1 MAPRDLPGTRRALDT
16 ASSTR
21 APTTSHA
28 PPPAPVS
35 DLFVDPMMGC
45 PLAMYVD
52 KDVPDQAEI
61 QRLIVEHGGNVSLG
75 YSAVPYILINPRTES
90 GQRLWRQWAHKTNKK
105 IILDARWVRE
115 CIKAGELQTRRTE
128 WAGCKVQGN
137 EWDEDGCDPPAQAPQ
152 DTTAPPEPIP
162 PAPSAPADAAATA
175 SYMPEPTAST
185 LASLASTS
193 VAHATLASTS
203 TAHVLPHDTTTERH
217 DQATQASLQYVPEY
231 SGYAYDSLG
240 NYHAIPSVYS
250 YASAPRWGTTTQQVA
265 ADNVMQYAHLEQ
277 HAHVDQT
284 HAHAMAMTDPQPLRA
299 QYRQQETWYPHA
311 YTQQQPEYDYTRVQ
325 QQYAYYDN
333 TMAYEQQQQAY
344 AAPYPQ
350 HPHQP
355 QDTLAAAMPVTPQ
368 LPPAPEPMVVD
379 SPTKDPSTEDASE
392 PSASEQTPPPHTQ
405 PSLAPPPPLRG
416 RRSRRTG
423 PLDASV
429 LVARSNPPP
438 RSPTPPSRVQISR
451 FGGHAFT
458 DEDKEYLDRYIQ
470 YCQDAGIMLSLRE
483 ICERVALKAPHHTF
497 YSWRRYCNKH
507 KKRLG
512 GYKMSHCLSPSPEE
526 DDEEEEEGEGENE
539 GDGEMDTTGYNGYEA
554 QYYGQYGEQ
563 GMEMQ
568 GPDSGLHQHPHPVA
582 STSAHTLETSTQAQ
596 SGQPQGHS
604 TQSQGPDPSPS
615 NDDEG
620 TDGPLQDPSSP
631 TPSIP
636 SRSPSPP
643 RALFRSTTGKGVAFT
658 DADVTFLVRTLA
670 YRRAQGR
677 KMDGEF
683 WRDICEKAPHH
694 SRASW
699 MKYWRR
705 HRHELDPEL
714 QNAVPE
720 VEMEAPEGVYGGVA
734 GSGSGGGGSTLTAMD
749 TDTAAGANGART
761 GASDGG
767 DASGTS
773 AMDTTTSSARGAS
786 ATAPA
791 GSGTSA
797 RQLRSSPEVSYTNAT
812 ASAAPPYSTSPAF
825 AVGYGAQSQYAST
838 SASAYASAS
847 TAAYGTQTADY
858 GARPS
863 TGYSTSSSAEYAS
876 RPSTG
881 YATGGSST
889 GYSTTTPSYA
899 ADPTRPTN
907 GYAADPSRS
916 STGYAAPTASTAG
929 YASTSAPYAS
939 YGQDYA
945 MSSSFAPAGIG
956 QGYPAQYTSP
966 SSSPETRYTASSS
979 PVALATSP
987 GVHTTSPGVHTTS
1000 PPAGPSGPSPS
1011 ATHPTAT
1018 ASGAPQPPA
1027 PARTT
1032 QPSSSRPTPS
1042 TSHQPNRPPNP
1053 SSAPSQTKTS
1063 SSRLPNTSSSRL
1075 PNTTSS
1081 SSSRLPPTTTTPST
1095 THPTKPPPTGKPKRY
1110 TQADDVLLAKFLANK
1125 PRGTSDAIFRAFAG
1139 MHPHHPWKGW
1149 QEHYRVSR
1157 ATVDHLVR
1165 QLQAGRAIGE
1175 GEGD

>member
-152 DTTAPPEPIP
+152 DTAAPPEPIP

-175 SYMPEPTAST
+175 SYMPEPTAPT

-193 VAHATLASTS
+193 VAHAPLASTS
-203 TAHVLPHDTTTERH
+203 TAHVLPHDTTAERH

-240 NYHAIPSVYS
+240 NYHTLPSIYS
-250 YASAPRWGTTTQQVA
+250 YAPAPRWGTTTQQVA
-265 ADNVMQYAHLEQ
+265 ADSVMQYAHLEQ

-284 HAHAMAMTDPQPLRA
+284 HAHAMAMTDSQPLRT

-311 YTQQQPEYDYTRVQ
+311 YHQQQPEYDYTRVQ

-368 LPPAPEPMVVD
+368 LPAAPEPMVVD

-526 DDEEEEEGEGENE
+526 EDEEEEEGEGENE
-539 GDGEMDTTGYNGYEA
+539 GEADMDTTGYNGYEA

-568 GPDSGLHQHPHPVA
+568 GQDSGLHHPHPVA
-582 STSAHTLETSTQAQ
+582 STSAHTLDPSSGAQ
-596 SGQPQGHS
+596 SGQSHGYS
-604 TQSQGPDPSPS
+604 TQSQGPVPSPS
-615 NDDEG
+615 NDNDN
-620 TDGPLQDPSSP
+620 DGPLQDPSSP

-720 VEMEAPEGVYGGVA
+720 VEMEAPEGVYGGGV
-734 GSGSGGGGSTLTAMD
+734 GGGGATSAMD
-749 TDTAAGANGART
+749 TDTTAGTGGTEGRT
-761 GASDGG
+761 TATSNV
-767 DASGTS
+767 SGPSSTTS
-773 AMDTTTSSARGAS
+773 ATHATSSD
-786 ATAPA
+786 T
-791 GSGTSA
+791 GT
-797 RQLRSSPEVSYTNAT
+797 RQQRSSPEVAYTAT
-812 ASAAPPYSTSPAF
+812 TTAPPYTTTPTF
-825 AVGYGAQSQYAST
+825 AVGYGAQSSVYAST
-838 SASAYASAS
+838 STAGYASTS
-847 TAAYGTQTADY
+847 TAAQSY
-858 GARPS
+858 GAEYAQRPS

-881 YATGGSST
+881 YATAGSST
-889 GYSTTTPSYA
+889 GYTAAPSTGYSSTSATAGYPT
-899 ADPTRPTN
+899 DPTRP
-907 GYAADPSRS
+907 
-916 STGYAAPTASTAG
+916 STGY
-929 YASTSAPYAS
+929 TSAPYAS
-939 YGQDYA
+939 YGQDYT
-945 MSSSFAPAGIG
+945 MSSSFTPAGIG

-979 PVALATSP
+979 PVA
-987 GVHTTSPGVHTTS
+987 HTTS
-1000 PPAGPSGPSPS
+1000 PPAATGTSASASRAAQSPP
-1011 ATHPTAT
+1011 HPA
-1018 ASGAPQPPA
+1018 
-1027 PARTT
+1027 
-1032 QPSSSRPTPS
+1032 PS
-1042 TSHQPNRPPNP
+1042 TSQHPQPSTSQSP
-1053 SSAPSQTKTS
+1053 SSTSMQSKPAQSVPPRTGQSSQPK
-1063 SSRLPNTSSSRL
+1063 
-1075 PNTTSS
+1075 SS
-1081 SSSRLPPTTTTPST
+1081 SSSRLPPTHSSSSSRLPSSTSTPSA

-1110 TQADDVLLAKFLANK
+1110 TQADDILLAKFLANK

-1165 QLQAGRAIGE
+1165 QLQAGRAIGD

>member
-152 DTTAPPEPIP
+152 DTAAPPEPIP

-175 SYMPEPTAST
+175 SYMPEPTAPT

-193 VAHATLASTS
+193 VAHAPLASTS
-203 TAHVLPHDTTTERH
+203 TAHVLPHDTTAERH

-250 YASAPRWGTTTQQVA
+250 YAPAPRWGTTTQQVA
-265 ADNVMQYAHLEQ
+265 ADSVMHYGHVEHTQ
-277 HAHVDQT
+277 VDQT
-284 HAHAMAMTDPQPLRA
+284 HAHAMAMTDSQPLRA
-299 QYRQQETWYPHA
+299 QYRQQDAWYPHA
-311 YTQQQPEYDYTRVQ
+311 YTQQQPEYDYARVQ

-379 SPTKDPSTEDASE
+379 SPTKDLSTEDASE
-392 PSASEQTPPPHTQ
+392 PSASEQTPPPHAQ
-405 PSLAPPPPLRG
+405 PSLVPPPPLRG

-526 DDEEEEEGEGENE
+526 EDEEEEEGEGENE
-539 GDGEMDTTGYNGYEA
+539 GEGEMDTSGYNGYEA

-568 GPDSGLHQHPHPVA
+568 GQDSGLHQHPLPVA
-582 STSAHTLETSTQAQ
+582 STSAHTLDASRQAQ
-596 SGQPQGHS
+596 SGQP
-604 TQSQGPDPSPS
+604 QGPDPSPS
-615 NDDEG
+615 NDDD

-720 VEMEAPEGVYGGVA
+720 VEMEAPEGVYTGGA
-734 GSGSGGGGSTLTAMD
+734 GGGGGGATSAMD
-749 TDTAAGANGART
+749 TDTTAGTGGTEGRT
-761 GASDGG
+761 TATSN
-767 DASGTS
+767 ASGPSSTTS
-773 AMDTTTSSARGAS
+773 AAS
-786 ATAPA
+786 
-791 GSGTSA
+791 GGTGT
-797 RQLRSSPEVSYTNAT
+797 RQQRSSPEVAYTAT
-812 ASAAPPYSTSPAF
+812 TTAPPYNTTPAF
-825 AVGYGAQSQYAST
+825 AVGYGAQSTAYAST
-838 SASAYASAS
+838 STAGYASTS
-847 TAAYGTQTADY
+847 TAATSYGTDY
-858 GARPS
+858 TQRPS

-881 YATGGSST
+881 YATAGSST
-889 GYSTTTPSYA
+889 GYSTTAP
-899 ADPTRPTN
+899 

-916 STGYAAPTASTAG
+916 STGYAADPTRPSTGCAAPTASTAG

-939 YGQDYA
+939 YGQDYT
-945 MSSSFAPAGIG
+945 MSSSFTPAGIG
-956 QGYPAQYTSP
+956 QGYSAQYTSP

-979 PVALATSP
+979 PVA
-987 GVHTTSPGVHTTS
+987 HTTS
-1000 PPAGPSGPSPS
+1000 PPAAAGPSPS
-1011 ATHPTAT
+1011 AVPSTTAAA
-1018 ASGAPQPPA
+1018 ASQPSARSQASSSAPPP
-1027 PARTT
+1027 RTT
-1032 QPSSSRPTPS
+1032 QAATARS
-1042 TSHQPNRPPNP
+1042 QAAN
-1053 SSAPSQTKTS
+1053 APSQSKPNQTSLPKSSSS
-1063 SSRLPNTSSSRL
+1063 SSRLPNTSSSSRL
-1075 PNTTSS
+1075 PPSTTSS
-1081 SSSRLPPTTTTPST
+1081 SST

>member
-152 DTTAPPEPIP
+152 DTAAPPEPIP

-175 SYMPEPTAST
+175 SYMPEPTANT

-193 VAHATLASTS
+193 VAHAPLASTS
-203 TAHVLPHDTTTERH
+203 TAHVLPHDTTAERH

-231 SGYAYDSLG
+231 TGYAYDSLG

-250 YASAPRWGTTTQQVA
+250 YTPAPRWGSSVQPAA
-265 ADNVMQYAHLEQ
+265 ADSMMQYAHVEQ

-284 HAHAMAMTDPQPLRA
+284 HAHAMAMTDSQPLRT

-311 YTQQQPEYDYTRVQ
+311 YPQQQPEYDYSRV

-333 TMAYEQQQQAY
+333 SMAYEQQQQAY

-355 QDTLAAAMPVTPQ
+355 QDTLSAAMPVTPQ
-368 LPPAPEPMVVD
+368 LPSAPEPMVVD
-379 SPTKDPSTEDASE
+379 SPSKDPSTEDASS
-392 PSASEQTPPPHTQ
+392 PAEQTPPPHTQ
-405 PSLAPPPPLRG
+405 TTLAPPPPLRG

-526 DDEEEEEGEGENE
+526 EDEEEEEGEGENE
-539 GDGEMDTTGYNGYEA
+539 GDGEMDTSGYNGYEA

-568 GPDSGLHQHPHPVA
+568 GQDSGLHQHPHSVA
-582 STSAHTLETSTQAQ
+582 STSTHTLDPSSEAQ
-596 SGQPQGHS
+596 SGQPHGHS
-604 TQSQGPDPSPS
+604 GQPQVPDPSPS
-615 NDDEG
+615 NDI
-620 TDGPLQDPSSP
+620 DGPPQDPSSP

-720 VEMEAPEGVYGGVA
+720 VEMEAPEGVYGGA
-734 GSGSGGGGSTLTAMD
+734 SAS
-749 TDTAAGANGART
+749 AAASDNVEGNNLPGASART
-761 GASDGG
+761 SANAATTATD
-767 DASGTS
+767 SG
-773 AMDTTTSSARGAS
+773 AMDTTPATSATTSSNSSAR
-786 ATAPA
+786 
-791 GSGTSA
+791 
-797 RQLRSSPEVSYTNAT
+797 QQRSSPEVSYPTT
-812 ASAAPPYSTSPAF
+812 ASVAPPYSTSPAF

-838 SASAYASAS
+838 SSAGYASTSSA
-847 TAAYGTQTADY
+847 TYGTQPAEY
-858 GARPS
+858 AQRPS

-881 YATGGSST
+881 YATAGSST
-889 GYSTTTPSYA
+889 GYSTAVP
-899 ADPTRPTN
+899 
-907 GYAADPSRS
+907 
-916 STGYAAPTASTAG
+916 STGYATTSATAG
-929 YASTSAPYAS
+929 YASTSAPYAT
-939 YGQDYA
+939 YGQDYT
-945 MSSSFAPAGIG
+945 MSNSFTPAGIG
-956 QGYPAQYTSP
+956 QGYAPQYASP
-966 SSSPETRYTASSS
+966 SSSPETRYTTSSS
-979 PVALATSP
+979 PMA
-987 GVHTTSPGVHTTS
+987 HTTSPGVHTTS
-1000 PPAGPSGPSPS
+1000 PPVPIE
-1011 ATHPTAT
+1011 PTAHATSSAAART
-1018 ASGAPQPPA
+1018 ASTHASPTPAVPSSSAPP
-1027 PARTT
+1027 RTA
-1032 QPSSSRPTPS
+1032 QPSSSRPNPS
-1042 TSHQPNRPPNP
+1042 TAGVPT
-1053 SSAPSQTKTS
+1053 SASKPHAKS
-1063 SSRLPNTSSSRL
+1063 SSSSTRLPN
-1075 PNTTSS
+1075 TSS
-1081 SSSRLPPTTTTPST
+1081 SSSRLPPTTTTSSSSST

-1175 GEGD
+1175 GEGE

>member
-21 APTTSHA
+21 TATTSHA

-137 EWDEDGCDPPAQAPQ
+137 EWDEDGCDPPAQAPP
-152 DTTAPPEPIP
+152 DTAVPPEPIP

-193 VAHATLASTS
+193 VAHAPLASTS

-231 SGYAYDSLG
+231 SGYAYDTMG
-240 NYHAIPSVYS
+240 NYHAMSSVYS
-250 YASAPRWGTTTQQVA
+250 YAPAPRWGTTTQQVA
-265 ADNVMQYAHLEQ
+265 ADSVLHYGHVEQAHTQ
-277 HAHVDQT
+277 VDQT
-284 HAHAMAMTDPQPLRA
+284 HAHAMAMTDSQPLRA
-299 QYRQQETWYPHA
+299 QYRQQDAWYPHA
-311 YTQQQPEYDYTRVQ
+311 YSQQQTEYDYTRVQ

-355 QDTLAAAMPVTPQ
+355 QDTLSAAMPVTPQ

-526 DDEEEEEGEGENE
+526 EDEEEEEGEGENE
-539 GDGEMDTTGYNGYEA
+539 GEGEMDTTGYNGYEA
-554 QYYGQYGEQ
+554 QYYGEYGEQ

-568 GPDSGLHQHPHPVA
+568 GQDSGLHQHPHPVA
-582 STSAHTLETSTQAQ
+582 STSSHTLETSTQAQ

-604 TQSQGPDPSPS
+604 GQSQNPDPSPS
-615 NDDEG
+615 SDEE
-620 TDGPLQDPSSP
+620 TDGPVQDD
-631 TPSIP
+631 IP

-720 VEMEAPEGVYGGVA
+720 VEMEAPEGMYGGASTSAAASDNVEGNNLPGA
-734 GSGSGGGGSTLTAMD
+734 SGRTSADAATMATTSNALNTTPANSATSTGGSST
-749 TDTAAGANGART
+749 RQQR
-761 GASDGG
+761 
-767 DASGTS
+767 S
-773 AMDTTTSSARGAS
+773 A
-786 ATAPA
+786 
-791 GSGTSA
+791 
-797 RQLRSSPEVSYTNAT
+797 PEVSYTSP
-812 ASAAPPYSTSPAF
+812 SAAPPYTTTPAF
-825 AVGYGAQSQYAST
+825 AVGYGPQSQYAST
-838 SASAYASAS
+838 STAAYASAS
-847 TAAYGTQTADY
+847 TAAPSY
-858 GARPS
+858 GAEYAQRPS

-881 YATGGSST
+881 YATAGSST
-889 GYSTTTPSYA
+889 GYAAPSAGYA
-899 ADPTRPTN
+899 ADPTRPT
-907 GYAADPSRS
+907 
-916 STGYAAPTASTAG
+916 TGYATTSASAG

-939 YGQDYA
+939 YGQDYT
-945 MSSSFAPAGIG
+945 MSSSFTPAGIG
-956 QGYPAQYTSP
+956 QGYPSLEGRQYMSP

-979 PVALATSP
+979 PVA
-987 GVHTTSPGVHTTS
+987 HTTS
-1000 PPAGPSGPSPS
+1000 PPVPSGPSPS

-1018 ASGAPQPPA
+1018 ASAASQAQA
-1027 PARTT
+1027 PARS
-1032 QPSSSRPTPS
+1032 QASSSRPA
-1042 TSHQPNRPPNP
+1042 NAF
-1053 SSAPSQTKTS
+1053 SSASQPQAATAPPQSKPTQS
-1063 SSRLPNTSSSRL
+1063 SLPK
-1075 PNTTSS
+1075 S
-1081 SSSRLPPTTTTPST
+1081 SSSRLPPTPST
-1095 THPTKPPPTGKPKRY
+1095 THPTKPPTGKPKRY

-1175 GEGD
+1175 GEEGG

>member
-284 HAHAMAMTDPQPLRA
+284 HAHAMAMSDSQPLRT

-311 YTQQQPEYDYTRVQ
+311 YPQQQPEYDYTRVQ

-355 QDTLAAAMPVTPQ
+355 QDTLAAAMPVTPH

-379 SPTKDPSTEDASE
+379 SPSKDPSTEDASE
-392 PSASEQTPPPHTQ
+392 PSAPEHTPPPHTQ

-526 DDEEEEEGEGENE
+526 EDEEEEEGEGENE
-539 GDGEMDTTGYNGYEA
+539 GDGEMDTSGYNGYEA

-568 GPDSGLHQHPHPVA
+568 GQDSGLHQHPHPVA
-582 STSAHTLETSTQAQ
+582 STSAHTLDPSSEAQ
-596 SGQPQGHS
+596 SIQSHGHS
-604 TQSQGPDPSPS
+604 TQPQGPDPSPS
-615 NDDEG
+615 DDDI
-620 TDGPLQDPSSP
+620 DGPPQDPSSP

-720 VEMEAPEGVYGGVA
+720 VEMEAPEGTYGPVGTSSANDADVA
-734 GSGSGGGGSTLTAMD
+734 ASTSGTSG
-749 TDTAAGANGART
+749 RT
-761 GASDGG
+761 GAN
-767 DASGTS
+767 AVTMS
-773 AMDTTTSSARGAS
+773 AMDTTTNDAPGAS
-786 ATAPA
+786 ATAPT
-791 GSGTSA
+791 GSGTST
-797 RQLRSSPEVSYTNAT
+797 RQQRSSPEVSYSTT
-812 ASAAPPYSTSPAF
+812 ANAPPPYNTTPAF

-838 SASAYASAS
+838 SASAYASTSSA
-847 TAAYGTQTADY
+847 TYATQPTDY
-858 GARPS
+858 AQRPS

-889 GYSTTTPSYA
+889 GYSAATPSYA
-899 ADPTRPTN
+899 ADPTRPST
-907 GYAADPSRS
+907 GYPADPSRP
-916 STGYAAPTASTAG
+916 STGYAEPAASTAG
-929 YASTSAPYAS
+929 YATTPAPYAS
-939 YGQDYA
+939 YGQDYTL
-945 MSSSFAPAGIG
+945 SSSFTPAGIG
-956 QGYPAQYTSP
+956 QSYAPQYASP

-979 PVALATSP
+979 PVA
-987 GVHTTSPGVHTTS
+987 HTTSPGVHTTS
-1000 PPAGPSGPSPS
+1000 PPAGPSTAPGPSRAAQSPPQTGPS
-1011 ATHPTAT
+1011 TSQH
-1018 ASGAPQPPA
+1018 PQPK
-1027 PARTT
+1027 
-1032 QPSSSRPTPS
+1032 SRPTAS
-1042 TSHQPNRPPNP
+1042 AS
-1053 SSAPSQTKTS
+1053 SSAPQHPQPAKAVQS
-1063 SSRLPNTSSSRL
+1063 SLPKS
-1075 PNTTSS
+1075 TTTS
-1081 SSSRLPPTTTTPST
+1081 SSSRLPPSTTTHPT

-1175 GEGD
+1175 GEGEG